1 MVLLLRDQ
9 QAKAD
14 REYAAT
20 GQKVE
25 APLSWIAINQLIGKE
40 GNPQVTYKEFDARW
54 KSQDP
59 SDQELKDLVAR
70 FDGQGIV
77 VKTQGMDSTPQQGE
91 PSQKSSVVSAA
102 DNATKRAFA

>member
-14 REYAAT
+14 REYATT

-77 VKTQGMDSTPQQGE
+77 IKTQGIDSTPQQGE
-91 PSQKSSVVSAA
+91 PKKNGVASAA
-102 DNATKRAFA
+102 MNATNRAFA